1 MDASKLKDTK
11 LGSKNRTV
19 REIGEKLAMLD
30 WGEGN
35 DFRVMLSGGSKKRG
49 FEKSIQLN
57 KLSSQGK
64 TPSENVEVRMHLNNK
79 KPPYCFEKFPHTV
92 DLRSEDPFITTW
104 IEWLFHRKVSV
115 SSQKKRETRFLSGVQ
130 NWSATVRRVRLERLK
145 VETTAGRGGSQ
156 QAANPKWRTNFTY
169 QRVCRCPKYFVCAT
183 LSAQGAILTSHHCVF
198 YQSVSFRFSG
208 NSLALWF
215 IISRSVCFVDTVLF
229 VSHIKPPLLS

>member
-1 MDASKLKDTK
+1 MPPKDTK
-11 LGSKNRTV
+11 LGSKNWTV

-35 DFRVMLSGGSKKRG
+35 DFWVMLSGGSKKRG

-64 TPSENVEVRMHLNNK
+64 TPSENVEVRMYLNNK

-130 NWSATVRRVRLERLK
+130 SETSATGKTERRDYRWSWGEPASCESK
-145 VETTAGRGGSQ
+145 MAD
-156 QAANPKWRTNFTY
+156 K
-169 QRVCRCPKYFVCAT
+169 
-183 LSAQGAILTSHHCVF
+183 F
-198 YQSVSFRFSG
+198 YISK
-208 NSLALWF
+208 SLQM
-215 IISRSVCFVDTVLF
+215 S
-229 VSHIKPPLLS
+229 